1 VGRGGG
7 VGEGE
12 AVGAVVEADVEGV
25 GLVEGAEGGD
35 GCGGGGVGAEG

>member
-12 AVGAVVEADVEGV
+12 AVGMEVSAIVIVVEMFNQRRRRDVEY
-25 GLVEGAEGGD
+25 
-35 GCGGGGVGAEG
+35 